1 MTGRN
6 FSEFILLD
14 FNSNQETS
22 VLKERLTN
30 QENKE
35 SLEIN
40 PHFDLT
46 VDKEK
51 KVIHRDYS
59 IFFFSR
65 NGFATT
71 INY

>member
-1 MTGRN
+1 MNLYYLTSRH
-6 FSEFILLD
+6 
-14 FNSNQETS
+14 SNQETS
-22 VLKERLTN
+22 VLTERLTN

-46 VDKEK
+46 VDKKK

-59 IFFFSR
+59 ISVFFS
-65 NGFATT
+65 FQEMALQPL
-71 INY
+71 